1 MRKLILGIL
10 AVFCVQFA
18 FVIFTT
24 LQSPLDV
31 AVAPIYSD
39 PKTEI
44 PNFEP
49 AETVVADDIDSA
61 LPVPG
66 DAAAASDEPTAA
78 DERFAARPRSS
89 RPAARPVAI
98 ETEQTRIQTPENRP
112 ARYFTDNSESVGGAY
127 ETVVIS
133 YDRSSAIS
141 DCQMNEIPKAKKRS
155 YIAKAAPVIKKP
167 WEWIKAV
174 GSKFN

>member
-18 FVIFTT
+18 FVIFTA
-24 LQSPLDV
+24 LQSPLEV
-31 AVAPIYSD
+31 AVAPIFSD

-44 PNFEP
+44 PHFEP
-49 AETVVADDIDSA
+49 AETADADDVDAGSPEAEDS
-61 LPVPG
+61 
-66 DAAAASDEPTAA
+66 AAAAESRAA
-78 DERFAARPRSS
+78 DERFMAPSRRP
-89 RPAARPVAI
+89 RPAARPAVI
-98 ETEQTRIQTPENRP
+98 ESGSPGFQAAEKRSAQ
-112 ARYFTDNSESVGGAY
+112 YFTTERESAAGLY

-133 YDRSSAIS
+133 YDRSPAIS
-141 DCQMNEIPKAKKRS
+141 DCEMKETPKTKKRS

>member
-1 MRKLILGIL
+1 MRKLVLGIL
-10 AVFCVQFA
+10 AVFCLQFA

-31 AVAPIYSD
+31 AVAPIYFD
-39 PKTEI
+39 PRTEI
-44 PNFEP
+44 PSFEP
-49 AETVVADDIDSA
+49 AVTVGTEDAESILPESEDAVAS
-61 LPVPG
+61 V
-66 DAAAASDEPTAA
+66 EPAAA
-78 DERFAARPRSS
+78 DEKFIAPSRRSRS
-89 RPAARPVAI
+89 AVRSVAI
-98 ETEQTRIQTPENRP
+98 EGEKPLVEAPEKRP
-112 ARYFTDNSESVGGAY
+112 ARYFTSDSESAAGVY

-141 DCQMNEIPKAKKRS
+141 DCEMNETPKAKKRS